1 MYARPALCQF
11 VASESIQFR
20 DGVPLDHLI
29 LDVVQIVDE
38 GLWCFHID
46 AEHSLWEVVS
56 VSEVGSYFAYQ
67 LWSASAFWS
76 KDVDDRDGLDFCF
89 AGPVAF
95 G

>member
-38 GLWCFHID
+38 GL
-46 AEHSLWEVVS
+46 
-56 VSEVGSYFAYQ
+56 
-67 LWSASAFWS
+67 
-76 KDVDDRDGLDFCF
+76 
-89 AGPVAF
+89 
-95 G
+95 